1 MRIHDFILGLLT
13 VLLGTIT
20 VWLSKD
26 FPSLPRQDYGAGT
39 FPTLVAVLLIAMG
52 LILCLRGW
60 IQKGPLIVW
69 QDAIPI
75 GHVLFCIMAV
85 VAAVAGYIL
94 LTPTLGF
101 PIVSLIMLTVLI
113 GVFTKGRW
121 WLAISVAAVATLI
134 IWLTFAELLLVPLS
148 LGILEEV
155 IY

>member
-1 MRIHDFILGLLT
+1 MRIHDIILGLLT
-13 VLLGTIT
+13 VLLGSIT

-39 FPTLVAVLLIAMG
+39 FPTLVAILLIVMG
-52 LILCLRGW
+52 LILSLRGW
-60 IQKGPLIVW
+60 VRKGPLVVW

-75 GHVLFCIMAV
+75 GHVLFCITAV
-85 VAAVAGYIL
+85 MGAVAGYVL
-94 LTPTLGF
+94 LTPILGF

-121 WLAISVAAVATLI
+121 WLALSVATVATII